1 MQLIVFSRLPIIL
14 RTMENQNTV
23 PSTAP
28 SDCQNNLVLDNRRI
42 GASTRVALTDE
53 GIEYLRG
60 SGRPTRVFLSADG
73 FEERGIVVANYS
85 PRIIQKLLLRGFASE
100 LELRIDDV
108 SRDRPA
114 VMDITKLVGY
124 SLLYRQFDASLRD
137 MLLDCPSVKEW
148 NRRNPKSVIDY
159 KFPVYSQGLQKSVN
173 SKTSSLAVIRQSI
186 LQPLLLDLTSKSGVS
201 ESERDMQKWILEKYL
216 SELSPLCAFLLLLH
230 ESPEQHREVYR
241 KTRSLLSKYLEKA
254 VLPEYLALLL
264 LEILQVLREKNDNG
278 CSEEQTQRYLV
289 FRIRRRDN
297 MKGDR
302 SKLHVSVCSNGKS
315 YNEMRGTINEKTA
328 VAVRKKSLRDFY
340 VHPNETDE
348 SGNELGLYY
357 LSFMHERCRE
367 LNVAFH
373 SYVHRAN
380 HGNGALLNFV
390 LSL

>member
-1 MQLIVFSRLPIIL
+1 
-14 RTMENQNTV
+14 MEHQNTI
-23 PSTAP
+23 PRTNQSE
-28 SDCQNNLVLDNRRI
+28 CQDRLEPENRRI

-53 GIEYLRG
+53 GVEYLHA

-100 LELRIDDV
+100 LELRIDDL

-114 VMDITKLVGY
+114 VMDIAKLVGY

-148 NRRNPKSVIDY
+148 NRRHPKSVIDH
-159 KFPVYSQGLQKSVN
+159 KFPVYSAGLQKTISG
-173 SKTSSLAVIRQSI
+173 KADSLAAIRQSV
-186 LQPLLLDLTSKSGVS
+186 LQPLMVDVDSRSAIS
-201 ESERDMQKWILEKYL
+201 DNERSIQKWILEKYL
-216 SELSPLCAFLLLLH
+216 SESSPLGTFLLLLH
-230 ESPEQHREVYR
+230 ESPDHHRDIYR
-241 KTRSLLSKYLEKA
+241 RIRELLSSYLDKA

-264 LEILQVLREKNDNG
+264 LEILQVLREKSDKG
-278 CSEEQTQRYLV
+278 CSEDQSQRYLV

-348 SGNELGLYY
+348 TGNELGLYY
-357 LSFMHERCRE
+357 LPFMHERCRE

-373 SYVHRAN
+373 SYVHRTN